1 MGKRRTKRQK
11 RNLRILIMTFILIVG
26 IVAIAMVA
34 NGIVSDKQKL
44 NENDISQNNE
54 NDENNNDNDKN
65 NEQDNN
71 NDKNNEIQ
79 PKPEPNPDIT
89 INIKA
94 TGDIM
99 FHPSQLEGAYDDATG
114 TYDFTNSFREVKSIF
129 QSADLAIAN
138 FEGTTAGNK
147 VYAYQGYPLFN
158 APDEV
163 LDAIKGAGFDVL
175 STVNNHCLDTR
186 KAGITRTIEQ
196 IQQRGMDTVGT
207 YIEKPEHRV
216 LIKDI
221 KGIKVAFM
229 SYTEMVNG
237 LESLLTGEE
246 LDSMVNIIN
255 ETKMKEDIK
264 FAKAQNVNV
273 IITYMHWG
281 NEYSRVESQNQDN
294 IADMLFS
301 EGVDIILGSHPH
313 VIQPSKILDYDG
325 KKKFVTFSMGNF
337 ISNQR
342 IETLEP
348 YGIAESVAKYTEDG
362 VIVNIEIEKK
372 GETGEV
378 SIKNID
384 YTPLW
389 VYKGKTSD
397 GKIEHVVYPVMDYI
411 ESDALNNNSKARMQ
425 RSYDDTMVQMDI
437 E

>member
-1 MGKRRTKRQK
+1 MSRKSRRKK
-11 RNLRILIMTFILIVG
+11 RNFRILIMTFILIVG
-26 IVAIAMVA
+26 IVGAAIVV
-34 NGIVSDKQKL
+34 NGLVRERQKP
-44 NENDISQNNE
+44 S
-54 NDENNNDNDKN
+54 
-65 NEQDNN
+65 DNN
-71 NDKNNEIQ
+71 NTQNSDNQNNQ
-79 PKPEPNPDIT
+79 DNQDNQNTSVQPEPEEKPDPDVT

-99 FHPSQLEGAYDDATG
+99 FHPSQLDEAYDAVSG
-114 TYDFTNSFREVKSIF
+114 TYDFTNSFRQVKSIF
-129 QSADLAIAN
+129 QDADLAIAN
-138 FEGTTAGNK
+138 FEGTTGGNE

-163 LDAIKGAGFDVL
+163 LDAIKDAGFDVL

-186 KAGITRTIEQ
+186 KAGIIRTIEQ
-196 IQQRGMDTVGT
+196 IQKRGMDNIGT
-207 YIEKPEHRV
+207 YAEKPEHRV

-229 SYTEMVNG
+229 AYTEMVNG
-237 LESLLTGEE
+237 LDSLLTGEQ

-264 FAKAQNVNV
+264 YAKEQKADV
-273 IITYMHWG
+273 IISFMHWG

-294 IADMLFS
+294 IADMLFT

-389 VYKGKTSD
+389 VYKGLKAD
-397 GKIEHVVYPVMDYI
+397 GKTEHVVYPAMDYI
-411 ESDALNNNSKARMQ
+411 ESNELNDNSKARMK
-425 RSYDDTMVQMDI
+425 RSYDDTMIQMNV

>member
-1 MGKRRTKRQK
+1 MSRRSRRRK
-11 RNLRILIMTFILIVG
+11 RNLRILIMTFILAVG
-26 IVAIAMVA
+26 IVAAAMVA
-34 NGIVSDKQKL
+34 NGVVGERQKL
-44 NENDISQNNE
+44 NENNISKNSDSNDINDKQVNNS
-54 NDENNNDNDKN
+54 ENN
-65 NEQDNN
+65 
-71 NDKNNEIQ
+71 IVQ
-79 PKPEPNPDIT
+79 PEPEPNPDIT

-99 FHPSQLEGAYDDATG
+99 FHPSQLDGAYDAATG

-163 LDAIKGAGFDVL
+163 LDAIKDAGFDVL

-186 KAGITRTIEQ
+186 KAGIIRTIEQ
-196 IQQRGMDTVGT
+196 IQKRGMDTIGT

-229 SYTEMVNG
+229 AYTEMVNG
-237 LESLLTGEE
+237 LESLLTEEE
-246 LDSMVNIIN
+246 LDSMVNIVN

-264 FAKAQNVNV
+264 YAKEQKAD
-273 IITYMHWG
+273 IIIAYMHWG
-281 NEYSRVESQNQDN
+281 NEYSRLENQNQDN
-294 IADMLFS
+294 LADMLFK

-313 VIQPSKILDYDG
+313 VIQPSKILDYNG

-342 IETLEP
+342 IETLGP
-348 YGIAESVAKYTEDG
+348 YGIGESVAKYTEDG

-378 SIKNID
+378 SIKKID

-389 VYKGKTSD
+389 VYKGINENGRT
-397 GKIEHVVYPVMDYI
+397 EHVIYPAMSYI
-411 ESDALNNNSKARMQ
+411 ESDELNNNSKERMR
-425 RSYDDTMVQMDI
+425 RSYDDTMIQMDV

>member
-1 MGKRRTKRQK
+1 MRKRNRRRRRK
-11 RNLRILIMTFILIVG
+11 RNLRILMMTFILIVG
-26 IVAIAMVA
+26 IVAAAMVA
-34 NGIVSDKQKL
+34 NGIDGERQKL
-44 NENDISQNNE
+44 NENDISNNNNNDINDKHENNNE
-54 NDENNNDNDKN
+54 NN
-65 NEQDNN
+65 
-71 NDKNNEIQ
+71 IVQ
-79 PKPEPNPDIT
+79 PEPEPEPNPDIT
-89 INIKA
+89 ISIKA

-99 FHPSQLEGAYDDATG
+99 FHPSQLDGAYDPATG
-114 TYDFTNSFREVKSIF
+114 TYDFTNSFREVKSIL
-129 QSADLAIAN
+129 QDADLAIAN

-186 KAGITRTIEQ
+186 KAGIIRTIEQ
-196 IQQRGMDTVGT
+196 IQIRGMDTVGT
-207 YIEKPEHRV
+207 YIEKPESRV
-216 LIKDI
+216 LVKDI

-229 SYTEMVNG
+229 AYTEMVNG

-246 LDSMVNIIN
+246 LDSMVNITD

-264 FAKAQNVNV
+264 YAKEQKVDV
-273 IITYMHWG
+273 IIAFMHWG
-281 NEYSRVESQNQDN
+281 NEYSRVESQNQN
-294 IADMLFS
+294 NVADMLFS

-313 VIQPSKILDYDG
+313 VIQPSKILDYNG
-325 KKKFVTFSMGNF
+325 KKKFITFSMGNF

-342 IETLEP
+342 IETLGP
-348 YGIAESVAKYTEDG
+348 YGIGESVAKYTEDG

-378 SIKNID
+378 SINKID

-389 VYKGKTSD
+389 VYKGIDEKGRT
-397 GKIEHVVYPVMDYI
+397 EHVIYPAMNYI
-411 ESDALNNNSKARMQ
+411 ESDELNDNSKARMR
-425 RSYDDTMVQMDI
+425 RSYDDTMIQMDV